1 MVSLDRDR
9 GILSTSDR
17 EYALNNEQWTKDK
30 SRAAVNQRKKAII
43 NRIRNG
49 MLDFNHIANEEFP
62 GELLRSV
69 FYISEGGFNISNKEP
84 VSLRDAGMIQSD
96 YQEPRIEEA
105 CIDIVALI
113 YRMYPPSLANSIVEK
128 GVSQAI
134 GDFYPKSEVVDAS
147 YTPELQSP
155 HKAHEI
161 AKHSLNNGYE
171 LTDEQVRLLL
181 EEGEVDPREVA
192 EHIKQ
197 DNEPNENPIHK
208 TD

>member
-17 EYALNNEQWTKDK
+17 EYALNNKQWTKDK

-49 MLDFNHIANEEFP
+49 MLDFNHIANKEFP

-69 FYISEGGFNISNKEP
+69 FYISEDGFNISNKEP

-113 YRMYPPSLANSIVEK
+113 YRMYPPALANSIVEK

-134 GDFYPKSEVVDAS
+134 GDFYPNSEVVDAS
-147 YTPELQSP
+147 YTPELRSP

-192 EHIKQ
+192 EHIKR
-197 DNEPNENPIHK
+197 DNEPNENPRHK
-208 TD
+208 TN